1 MSYEPAETG
10 TQIYKHIY
18 ECLKCGHQEIYLGS
32 DLYCDTNCPEC
43 YKAFIKTNVPQMVKV

>member
-10 TQIYKHIY
+10 TQIDKHIY
-18 ECLKCGHQEIYLGS
+18 ECRKCGHQEIYLGS

-43 YKAFIKTNVPQMVKV
+43 YKAFIKNNVPQMVKL